1 MAKNLASLLRVV
13 LPKRRFNEKGTAYSP
28 TFREQNTTNILTI
41 PTYREHLTDLFT
53 SRQGNDSRVLLR
65 ELFKHDPDV
74 SAAVS
79 AYLTLAN
86 TKPMFFCKTV
96 DGEIDRKG
104 HRLLNQV
111 LLGLTT
117 RIDYSGK
124 FEMTRSLRALCEE
137 MRYMLLLRG
146 AVAAELVM
154 RPDGLAKEIRQ
165 VDMATVEW
173 FERAPSV
180 FEPRQRPVG
189 ANDTIDLNFSNFL
202 VSYYRRDPVSVY
214 SWSPFVS
221 VVNTVAARQQVIN
234 DLYRIMQRTGFGRM
248 DIEVIEEVI
257 RKNAPANIRNDGAG
271 MREYVRQQITDLTA
285 QISSLRAD
293 QAFVHTDTVKAQML
307 NDAKPAAAMNI
318 DSVMGALN
326 AQNQAALRTM
336 ATIIGRG
343 TSGVNTASVEARV
356 FAMNADGLN
365 EPIADLLSNAL
376 TMAVRVNGYQGYV
389 ECRFEPVEMRPYLEL
404 EAQRTMRQARLL
416 DALSHGVIT
425 DDEFHMEMYGRIRPD
440 AAPEL
445 AGTGFMNGPT
455 AGRASEVTPNSD
467 PLGRSLAP
475 EGSDQANS
483 NGVSGNG

>member
-1 MAKNLASLLRVV
+1 
-13 LPKRRFNEKGTAYSP
+13 
-28 TFREQNTTNILTI
+28 
-41 PTYREHLTDLFT
+41 
-53 SRQGNDSRVLLR
+53 
-65 ELFKHDPDV
+65 
-74 SAAVS
+74 
-79 AYLTLAN
+79 
-86 TKPMFFCKTV
+86 
-96 DGEIDRKG
+96 
-104 HRLLNQV
+104 
-111 LLGLTT
+111 
-117 RIDYSGK
+117 
-124 FEMTRSLRALCEE
+124 
-137 MRYMLLLRG
+137 
-146 AVAAELVM
+146 
-154 RPDGLAKEIRQ
+154 
-165 VDMATVEW
+165 
-173 FERAPSV
+173 
-180 FEPRQRPVG
+180 
-189 ANDTIDLNFSNFL
+189 
-202 VSYYRRDPVSVY
+202 
-214 SWSPFVS
+214 
-221 VVNTVAARQQVIN
+221 
-234 DLYRIMQRTGFGRM
+234 M
-248 DIEVIEEVI
+248 DIEVVEEVI
-257 RKNAPANIRNDGAG
+257 RKNAPANIRNEGAA